1 MKNLSDQKRKA
12 LEVEIVSSII
22 TRVEFLDC
30 FDLTEADFT
39 HYENKLIF
47 NKILE
52 LRSVENMGINIA
64 TISLGLP
71 EDLSLMPYI
80 EHINSSFGYP
90 GHTIKSFI
98 ELCKILRED
107 TRRMQ
112 LQKNFSSSNT
122 SDEFLDLIPDLAQN
136 PLANFL
142 PFSKQV
148 ENYKATL
155 LDRIE
160 RAKNGTSIGVAT
172 GWKHYDQKVSMIP
185 GDYVVV
191 GARTSIG
198 KTTFAL
204 NIAIE
209 AAGLGQ
215 KVLFISMEMTEESIF
230 DKISARLSQV
240 PVWKFAK
247 GLINEGSVENSLRE
261 IEAIQENITLVYM
274 PECTTVQVQTL
285 AKKNP
290 DLDLIVIDYLQLMK
304 DTPRKNETENLRL
317 GRISGALK
325 ALAGTQKCVVLVP
338 AQLNR
343 ESEKNKREPYLSDL
357 RDSGCIEQDADKVI
371 LLHRKDRQSTQTK
384 LILAKNRT
392 GETGEILFRLHPEY
406 SFFEECKDQDL
417 EDLEEENTKGE
428 QQKFLSMKNENT

>member
-1 MKNLSDQKRKA
+1 MQNLSGQKRKA
-12 LEVEIVSSII
+12 LEVEIISSII

-52 LRSVENMGINIA
+52 LRSVENTGINIA

-71 EDLSLMPYI
+71 EDLTLMPYI

-107 TRRMQ
+107 TRRVQ
-112 LQKNFSSSNT
+112 LQKNILSSST
-122 SDEFLDLIPDLAQN
+122 SEEFIDTIPDIAQN

-155 LDRIE
+155 LDRIQ
-160 RAKNGTSIGVAT
+160 RAKDGTSIGVAT

-204 NIAIE
+204 NVAIE

-230 DKISARLSQV
+230 DKIAARLTRTAS
-240 PVWKFAK
+240 WKYAK
-247 GLINEGSVENSLRE
+247 GILNEGTVEYSMRE
-261 IEAIQENITLVYM
+261 IDAIRENISLVYM
-274 PECTTVQVQTL
+274 PECTTIQVQTL
-285 AKKNP
+285 AKKQP
-290 DLDLIVIDYLQLMK
+290 DLDLIVIDYLQLLK
-304 DTPRKNETENLRL
+304 DLPRKNETENLRL

-357 RDSGCIEQDADKVI
+357 RDSGCIEQDADKVL
-371 LLHRKDRQSTQTK
+371 LLHRADRQATQTK

-392 GETGEILFRLHPEY
+392 GETGEIFFKLSPDISL
-406 SFFEECKDQDL
+406 FEECFDQDL
-417 EDLEEENTKGE
+417 EDLEESSG
-428 QQKFLSMKNENT
+428 QQKLLNVPKNASS